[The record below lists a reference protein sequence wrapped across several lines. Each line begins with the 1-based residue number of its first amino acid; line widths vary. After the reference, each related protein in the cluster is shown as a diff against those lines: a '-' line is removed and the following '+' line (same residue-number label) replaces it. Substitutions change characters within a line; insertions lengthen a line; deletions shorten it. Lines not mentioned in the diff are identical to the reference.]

1 MSLIVGFF
9 KVCLTFVALF
19 TIVYLVGYIYNQ
31 VFGRGKF
38 KAIGVLIEIGLGVAL
53 LPLASNKFL
62 AIGLMAIYAIASV
75 AFFMQYKDLGKEYRE
90 LPKIKEDLNL
100 GWYCIYGYFVPTIF
114 LMIPELQDIIP
125 FEING
130 LTRYLVILVLACA
143 FMPIF
148 EIDTIKKKINRVYG
162 QIEKYKFISIYEI
175 KKIALE
181 LAGDNPSKED
191 IEKKNDEV
199 IEIVKHFEKTG
210 KLIAVDAEDSDSIL
224 YLERGYYDS
233 IEELLNN
240 EYKEVGIISSERI
253 FEKLKS
259 NLKLNQ
265 DLLRELIYVLFLE
278 SRDYKLYEK
287 YFISQKEI
295 EKIIYAL
302 DHEFSVGKKTEKQ
315 IAKDFHISVEAL
327 TELIQDQKYI
337 VELQT
342 NIEKQMQYERNNSVS
357 ADNVSIDDPASII
370 DINQC
375 SQEDFLEIPSI
386 NIIIAKKLIDYRE
399 DKGGFRSIDEFMQI
413 AHIKPHMI
421 ERIKSMIT
429 CGIYI
434 VPEEKK
440 RNLESKRKV
449 RLKGRVVEY

>member
-9 KVCLTFVALF
+9 KVCLIFVALF

-53 LPLASNKFL
+53 FPLAPNKFL
-62 AIGLMAIYAIASV
+62 AIGLIAIYAIASV

-100 GWYCIYGYFVPTIF
+100 GWYCIYGYFVPMIF

-130 LTRYLVILVLACA
+130 LTRYLVVLILACA

-148 EIDTIKKKINRVYG
+148 EIDTIKKKISRVYG

-199 IEIVKHFEKTG
+199 IEIVKHFEETG

-233 IEELLNN
+233 IEELLNS
-240 EYKEVGIISSERI
+240 EYKEVGIISSEKI

-265 DLLRELIYVLFLE
+265 DLFRELIYVLFLE
-278 SRDYKLYEK
+278 SRDYKLYGK

-302 DHEFSVGKKTEKQ
+302 DHEFSVGRKTEKQ

-327 TELIQDQKYI
+327 TELIQDQEYI
-337 VELQT
+337 VEFQT
-342 NIEKQMQYERNNSVS
+342 DIEKQTKYERNNSVS
-357 ADNVSIDDPASII
+357 VDNVSIDEPASII

-399 DKGGFRSIDEFMQI
+399 DKGGFRSIDEFIQT
-413 AHIKPHMI
+413 ANIKPHMI